1 MSRSLTNFY
10 ETQEIRCRLGLAQ
23 RIVVFRFPNINHS
36 WTLDD
41 AMLFDE
47 IQTFFRENVV
57 ALLKFSLLLKNSK
70 QNILSFSLSIHCYY
84 LLNSAKFQLQTRGR
98 TWQDGLRSL
107 ITRRRFALSRAS
119 FKSRA
124 HSSKKLSFFFSLL
137 QQSAIG
143 ALFFPTW
150 TFKISNHFKIV
161 AFWASKLFDNGVQ
174 VQRLKRH

>member
-70 QNILSFSLSIHCYY
+70 QNVLSFSLSIHCYY
-84 LLNSAKFQLQTRGR
+84 LLNSAKFQLQDQGPNLAGR
-98 TWQDGLRSL
+98 
-107 ITRRRFALSRAS
+107 AE
-119 FKSRA
+119 K
-124 HSSKKLSFFFSLL
+124 
-137 QQSAIG
+137 
-143 ALFFPTW
+143 
-150 TFKISNHFKIV
+150 SNHTTTLCSLQGQFQKPSALV
-161 AFWASKLFDNGVQ
+161 KKALVFLFTTTTVSDW
-174 VQRLKRH
+174 RLVFSNMDFQNF